1 MRDYH
6 RPGMPGH
13 GKRAPVASLPLFAW
27 AAASAAPA
35 KTPTIARAVRRIAAK
50 GRISLHHAAVI
61 ATLAGIP
68 TEVHHD

>member
-1 MRDYH
+1 MRGYH
-6 RPGMPGH
+6 RSGAPGH
-13 GKRAPVASLPLFAW
+13 GKGASVASLPLFAW
-27 AAASAAPA
+27 AAAKADPA
-35 KTPTIARAVRRIAAK
+35 TTPNIARAVRRIAAK